1 MVTVKSKLWHTIKT
15 QVVVVSQEK
24 RKKKKTQVVVFP
36 VKQRLSSVFL
46 YTRDLSLWCKS
57 WS

>member
-15 QVVVVSQEK
+15 QVVVSQK
-24 RKKKKTQVVVFP
+24 KKKKKKTQVVVFP

-46 YTRDLSLWCKS
+46 YTRDLSL
-57 WS
+57 

>member
-15 QVVVVSQEK
+15 QVVVSRKK
-24 RKKKKTQVVVFP
+24 RKKKKKKTQVVVFP

-46 YTRDLSLWCKS
+46 YTRDLSL
-57 WS
+57 

>member
-15 QVVVVSQEK
+15 QVVVSQ
-24 RKKKKTQVVVFP
+24 KKKKTQVVVFP

-46 YTRDLSLWCKS
+46 YSRDLSL
-57 WS
+57 

>member
-24 RKKKKTQVVVFP
+24 RKKKD
-36 VKQRLSSVFL
+36 SSSSIPCQTKIEFSILVH
-46 YTRDLSLWCKS
+46 
-57 WS
+57 